1 MANITLLDGSI
12 GQELVNRS
20 GDAATPFWSTTVMLD
35 KPDLVGEVHADYF
48 SSGATVATTNTYTA
62 LRERLKTGG
71 LEDRLI
77 ELWDTAI
84 NAARDA
90 RDANGFGRVAASIGP
105 LFASY
110 RPDICPPAEEAARLY
125 AEVVEAL
132 SPRVDFLL
140 IETMSSIEQ
149 AEGALR
155 AAKKGSL
162 PVWLSFSVDDF
173 DGTKL
178 RSGEA
183 LSETVSL
190 IERHAPEAVLINC
203 SRPEAVSEAIA
214 VISRFGIPFGAY
226 ANGFAH
232 ISEAFLED
240 APTVDVL
247 EQRSDLVPDS
257 YAEFVMRWIDG
268 GATIVGGCC
277 EVGPAHIQ
285 EIAKKLIAAG
295 HVIV

>member
-20 GDAATPFWSTTVMLD
+20 GDSATPFWSTTVMLD
-35 KPDLVGEVHADYF
+35 KPDLVAQVHADYF

-132 SPRVDFLL
+132 SPRADFLL

-190 IERHAPEAVLINC
+190 IERHA
-203 SRPEAVSEAIA
+203 PEAVSEAIA